1 MSDSA
6 TGSSGPVTQ
15 GYMPLTRMQEK
26 AAQLRQELDVLN
38 KNERH
43 AQFKRNTSIKVPGE
57 ASAAGRSGSRRLPR
71 SSTMAS
77 SVGGPGG
84 SGGGRTS
91 FANLAMSLS
100 GLGGGGGA
108 FTSGLPLERPGSAA
122 GAASRMSSRRV
133 SNASG
138 ANTDVSGDERPFG
151 GGASRSPSRRGG
163 VGPRSSS
170 RGAAMRDMQ
179 EHYAAAIS
187 RQNALEDHAAELEN
201 RVNEL
206 TADNERRQESYMRR
220 EAQLQGEI
228 ARLEDQLR
236 VARGERPNHPAF
248 GKATANI
255 KELHAQVVDQI
266 EGLLDAQAAALRTEE
281 HSALRRFTVR
291 LNELEAA
298 VAAERGKPNKEDA
311 DWMEKTMALRTEL
324 ETTQNI
330 AQILDKKHALLAEEN
345 GRLRSQ
351 FKLQEEDRE
360 YLIKQTVALKKENAA
375 LRNQL
380 VAALQEVATLNGE
393 RDDFLMALEDGG
405 ALGAAGGAAGGVGMA
420 GRPPHTAQGRPM
432 SAMSRP
438 MSAVSARGGLAG
450 PSGMAAGAGGGADS
464 QIQIK
469 IQRYEDVIESLK
481 KLLEGE
487 RRRTK
492 QARAAHTLELQ
503 QRTSL
508 QAVLRQC
515 IDDVRERRRALEAEG
530 HREQSNAERA
540 QARSRPLSG
549 RGPGGSAPVSRPLSG
564 TPLGAAAA
572 MRRPGSAALSRPGS
586 GRAAAAAV
594 ASAVRVSAT
603 GGMAP
608 PGPPSFAYEQGQGG
622 AMGGGGGGDAWGSD
636 GVGAPLVLSAAEREA
651 LVEALLANEE
661 VLKVVFDKTFPGV
674 APHPPSDPYL
684 DRMAAWQEQRDAQVV
699 ANAKVLAATKNAV
712 VPSAAALAA
721 STPGGALVKEAA
733 ARPWVLNVDAMLSDF
748 LGGGGGG
755 AGARGGGHHGDG
767 AGAASGGG
775 APGR

>member
-6 TGSSGPVTQ
+6 TGSGGPVTQ
-15 GYMPLTRMQEK
+15 GYTPLTRMQEK
-26 AAQLRQELDVLN
+26 ASQLRQELEVLN

-43 AQFKRNTSIKVPGE
+43 AQFKRNMSIKVPGE
-57 ASAAGRSGSRRLPR
+57 ASTTGRSGSRRLPR

-77 SVGGPGG
+77 SAAGVG
-84 SGGGRTS
+84 RMS
-91 FANLAMSLS
+91 FSHLAMSLS
-100 GLGGGGGA
+100 GLGAAGA
-108 FTSGLPLERPGSAA
+108 SNSGPFDRPGSAA
-122 GAASRMSSRRV
+122 GGASRMSSRRA

-151 GGASRSPSRRGG
+151 GGSRSPSRRGG
-163 VGPRSSS
+163 ARSPS
-170 RGAAMRDMQ
+170 RTAAMRDMQ

-201 RVNEL
+201 RVRDL
-206 TADNERRQESYMRR
+206 TSDNERRQESYMRR

-228 ARLEDQLR
+228 GRLEDQLR

-248 GKATANI
+248 GKATTNI
-255 KELHAQVVDQI
+255 KELHAQVVEQI

-281 HSALRRFTVR
+281 HSALRRFTAR
-291 LNELEAA
+291 LNELEGA
-298 VAAERGKPNKEDA
+298 VAAERGKPNKEDT
-311 DWMEKTMALRTEL
+311 DWMEKTMALRNEL

-380 VAALQEVATLNGE
+380 AAALQEVATLNAE
-393 RDDFLMALEDGG
+393 RDDILMALEDGG
-405 ALGAAGGAAGGVGMA
+405 GGGGGSVMTGRLAA
-420 GRPPHTAQGRPM
+420 GRPM
-432 SAMSRP
+432 SAMSGRP
-438 MSAVSARGGLAG
+438 MSAVSGGRGGAG
-450 PSGMAAGAGGGADS
+450 SSWAAGSSAGTGGGGVDS

-508 QAVLRQC
+508 QAILRQC
-515 IDDVRERRRALEAEG
+515 IDDVRERRRVLEAEG
-530 HREQSNAERA
+530 HREHSNAERA
-540 QARSRPLSG
+540 QARSRPLSA
-549 RGPGGSAPVSRPLSG
+549 RGPGGSATVSRPLSG

-603 GGMAP
+603 GGVAP
-608 PGPPSFAYEQGQGG
+608 PGPPSFSYEPG
-622 AMGGGGGGDAWGSD
+622 AGAPGGGGGGGSGGDGWGAD
-636 GVGAPLVLSAAEREA
+636 GGGGAPLVLSAGEREQ

-684 DRMAAWQEQRDAQVV
+684 DRMAAWQEQREAQVV
-699 ANAKVLAATKNAV
+699 ANAKVLAATKNGA

-748 LGGGGGG
+748 LGGGGGARGGAQHGEG
-755 AGARGGGHHGDG
+755 AGAT
-767 AGAASGGG
+767 SGGG
-775 APGR
+775 AAGR

>member
-6 TGSSGPVTQ
+6 AGGGGPVTQ
-15 GYMPLTRMQEK
+15 GYSPLTRMQDK
-26 AAQLRQELDVLN
+26 AAQLRQELEVLT

-43 AQFKRNTSIKVPGE
+43 AQFKRNTSIKMPGE

-77 SVGGPGG
+77 SAAG
-84 SGGGRTS
+84 GGGRMS
-91 FANLAMSLS
+91 FSHLAMSLS
-100 GLGGGGGA
+100 GLGGAGA
-108 FTSGLPLERPGSAA
+108 SNSGPLERPGSAA
-122 GAASRMSSRRV
+122 GGASRVSSRRV

-151 GGASRSPSRRGG
+151 GGGSRSPSRRGG
-163 VGPRSSS
+163 GARSPS
-170 RGAAMRDMQ
+170 RTAAMRDMQ

-187 RQNALEDHAAELEN
+187 RQNALEDHAAELEG
-201 RVNEL
+201 RVRDL
-206 TADNERRQESYMRR
+206 TSDNERRQESYMRR
-220 EAQLQGEI
+220 EAQLAGEI

-248 GKATANI
+248 GKATSNI
-255 KELHAQVVDQI
+255 KELHAQVVEQI

-281 HSALRRFTVR
+281 HSALRRFTAR
-291 LNELEAA
+291 LNELEGA
-298 VAAERGKPNKEDA
+298 VAAERGKPNKEDT
-311 DWMEKTMALRTEL
+311 DWMEKTMALRNEL

-345 GRLRSQ
+345 SRLRSQ

-375 LRNQL
+375 VRNQL
-380 VAALQEVATLNGE
+380 AAALQEVSTLNAE
-393 RDDFLMALEDGG
+393 RDDILMALEDGG
-405 ALGAAGGAAGGVGMA
+405 ELGGGGGGSIRGGGAGVT
-420 GRPPHTAQGRPM
+420 GRLAAGRPM
-432 SAMSRP
+432 SAVSRP
-438 MSAVSARGGLAG
+438 MSAVSGRGGPASYGLAG
-450 PSGMAAGAGGGADS
+450 SSAGTGGADS

-508 QAVLRQC
+508 QAILRQC
-515 IDDVRERRRALEAEG
+515 IDDVRERRRVLEAEG

-572 MRRPGSAALSRPGS
+572 AAAMRRPGSAALSRPGS

-603 GGMAP
+603 GGVAP
-608 PGPPSFAYEQGQGG
+608 PGPPSFTYEPG
-622 AMGGGGGGDAWGSD
+622 AGAGGGGSVGTGAGDGWGADGGG
-636 GVGAPLVLSAAEREA
+636 GAPLALSAAEREQ

-684 DRMAAWQEQRDAQVV
+684 DRMAAWQEQREAQVV
-699 ANAKVLAATKNAV
+699 ANAKVLAATKNAAA
-712 VPSAAALAA
+712 PPAAALAA

-748 LGGGGGG
+748 LGGGGG
-755 AGARGGGHHGDG
+755 ARGGAQYGDG

-775 APGR
+775 AAGR